1 MDLESGL
8 YGQPGAG
15 NRLVHTALERDRRNF
30 IRKVYCTVGI
40 QLAATAALA
49 APIATASDGWLEA
62 HSALLLFS
70 TFGFLMM
77 FLVLFCGGA
86 TLMRKYPSNLLI
98 LAGFTVLESISLG
111 FICAM
116 YEAQSVLLSLGATAA
131 VAGALTVF
139 AATTKEDFT
148 GMGGLL
154 R

>member
-1 MDLESGL
+1 MDLESGI
-8 YGQPGAG
+8 YGQPGP
-15 NRLVHTALERDRRNF
+15 NSRLVHTALERDRRNF

-111 FICAM
+111 VDRVCSDH
-116 YEAQSVLLSLGATAA
+116 ER
-131 VAGALTVF
+131 
-139 AATTKEDFT
+139 
-148 GMGGLL
+148 GLHGHGRPL
-154 R
+154 ASRIIGFVPL